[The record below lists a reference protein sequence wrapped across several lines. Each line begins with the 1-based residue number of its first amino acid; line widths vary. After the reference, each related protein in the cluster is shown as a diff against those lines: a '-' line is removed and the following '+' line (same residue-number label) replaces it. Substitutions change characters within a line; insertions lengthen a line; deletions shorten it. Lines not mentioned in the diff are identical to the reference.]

1 MGKITNVHNKKNI
14 HTYVPSWGGVGW
26 FDPLGKTKVDESN
39 LILVISNELHN
50 RYSDY
55 IIVVLVVLREDD
67 EEVRKP
73 LEVHCECE
81 GKKLKV
87 LVSQIH
93 TISKLTMFKHR
104 LYLGN
109 LDEKAMKKVTER
121 MKLILNL
128 DN

>member
-1 MGKITNVHNKKNI
+1 
-14 HTYVPSWGGVGW
+14 VGW

-55 IIVVLVVLREDD
+55 IIVALVVLREDD

-73 LEVHCECE
+73 REVHCECE

-87 LVSQIH
+87 LISQIH
-93 TISKLTMFKHR
+93 TISKLAMFKHR
-104 LYLGN
+104 LFLGN
-109 LDEKAMKKVTER
+109 LDEKTMKKVTEKI
-121 MKLILNL
+121 KLILNL

>member
-1 MGKITNVHNKKNI
+1 MEKYASVYNKKSV
-14 HTYVPSWGGVGW
+14 HTYTPSWGGIGW
-26 FDPLGKTKVDESN
+26 FDPSGKTKVDESS

-55 IIVVLVVLREDD
+55 IVVVLVVLRDED

-87 LVSQIH
+87 LVSQIR
-93 TISKLTMFKHR
+93 TISKLAMFKHR
-104 LYLGN
+104 LFLGN
-109 LDEKAMKKVTER
+109 LDEKTMKKVTER
-121 MKLILNL
+121 IKLILNL